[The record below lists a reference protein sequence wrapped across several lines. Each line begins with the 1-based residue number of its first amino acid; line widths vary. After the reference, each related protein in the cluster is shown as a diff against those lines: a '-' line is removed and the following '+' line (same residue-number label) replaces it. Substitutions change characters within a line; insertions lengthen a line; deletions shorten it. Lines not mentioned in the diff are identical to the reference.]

1 MVPVLVAPSL
11 SRSHTS
17 SVLHRTYS
25 DPNHLGTR
33 SCKLSL
39 DRRTDPRTMAPHSH
53 TAAYTSPPS
62 LLVAALRRAACSAVG
77 ILWYILS
84 ALAGG
89 LVPEW
94 DPVL

>member
-1 MVPVLVAPSL
+1 MAPVLVAPSL
-11 SRSHTS
+11 SRSRTS
-17 SVLHRTYS
+17 PDLHRTS
-25 DPNHLGTR
+25 VDPNHLGTR
-33 SCKLSL
+33 SRKLPL

-62 LLVAALRRAACSAVG
+62 LLVALLCRGSGSAAG
-77 ILWYILS
+77 TLWYILS

-94 DPVL
+94 EPAS